1 MSTIELAVKR
11 LAVVS
16 PPDSVAEATA
26 AIKRVAGFRP
36 RVAAVH
42 TPAALE
48 PLPEL
53 RGIAT
58 PAWAGPVKLQSVSE
72 DRSIVIAAFAAIA
85 GAALMWGAISLQGKA
100 GAQGAAGER
109 TSLSVAPVLAGVAI
123 DKAPAATLVQEAP
136 QPAAAGKATIATSLA
151 VAAPGT
157 APVPAGGAAI
167 SQSEATISEWARA
180 WSARDAGRY
189 LGFYSAGFLPDHG
202 ISRSAWENKR
212 RQRLQAPRSITVAIR
227 DLRLEP
233 LGENRMIARF
243 AQDYAADS
251 YRETG
256 TRKMLLLVREAA
268 GWRIAAETVDAAP
281 STAG

>member
-1 MSTIELAVKR
+1 MSTIELAVRR

-16 PPDSVAEATA
+16 PPDSTAEATA
-26 AIKRVAGFRP
+26 AIKRVSGFRP
-36 RVAAVH
+36 RAAAVH
-42 TPAALE
+42 TPAAPQ
-48 PLPEL
+48 PLPEV

-58 PAWAGPVKLQSVSE
+58 PAWAGPVKLQSVGE
-72 DRSIVIAAFAAIA
+72 DRSIVIATFAAIA

-100 GAQGAAGER
+100 GAPGAAGER

-123 DKAPAATLVQEAP
+123 DKAPAATLVQETP
-136 QPAAAGKATIATSLA
+136 HPAADGKANIATSLA

-157 APVPAGGAAI
+157 EQTAAGSAAI
-167 SQSEATISEWARA
+167 SQSEATIGEWARA

-189 LGFYSAGFLPDHG
+189 LAFYSAGFLPDHG
-202 ISRSAWENKR
+202 ISRAAWENQR

-233 LGENRMIARF
+233 VSENRVIARF
-243 AQDYAADS
+243 AQDYAADR

-256 TRKMLLLVREAA
+256 TLKIMLLVREAT

-281 STAG
+281 GAG